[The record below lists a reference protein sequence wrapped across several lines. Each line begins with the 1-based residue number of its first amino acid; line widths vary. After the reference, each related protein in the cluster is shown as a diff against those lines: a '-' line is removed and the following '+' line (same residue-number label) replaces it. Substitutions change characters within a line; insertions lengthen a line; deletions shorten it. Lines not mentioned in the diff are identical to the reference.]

1 MAKIFPSCSRL
12 LEIHVESKHQC
23 LTLSDQII
31 VELSVLL
38 LWSRSPKWATLWVP
52 NYSYSSSLPEC
63 TTGVTRVMITSCGL
77 LLCLYRCKGRA
88 PCYVPSQRIPQLLK
102 FFRQSLSMTLASCCL
117 EIPLSTSPTGPQCAK
132 EACIFSE
139 EV

>member
-1 MAKIFPSCSRL
+1 MAKIFPSSSRL

-23 LTLSDQII
+23 LPYQIK
-31 VELSVLL
+31 LL
-38 LWSRSPKWATLWVP
+38 
-52 NYSYSSSLPEC
+52 SSSSTLVPKPQVGNPVGTE
-63 TTGVTRVMITSCGL
+63 
-77 LLCLYRCKGRA
+77 LYLIAVKDVLQAMCDYA
-88 PCYVPSQRIPQLLK
+88 SQRTIPQLLK